1 MSYLRAQ
8 QEVLGMEAYSLDLR
22 TRVLAAIDGG
32 KKTKE
37 VATLFS
43 VSPAWVRRLKQR
55 RREDGSISPRP
66 IPGGKPKLDEAARA
80 KLGEFVHQKP
90 DATLEELRRRIGEE
104 LHIRISMGALWET
117 LRRMEFTFKKSR
129 RTRPSSHAPTC
140 WSSVST
146 GTSD

>member
-1 MSYLRAQ
+1 
-8 QEVLGMEAYSLDLR
+8 LGMEAYSIDLR

-55 RREDGSISPRP
+55 RREDGSIAPRP

-80 KLGEFVHQKP
+80 KLGEFVQQKP
-90 DATLEELRRRIGEE
+90 DATLQELRRRIADE
-104 LHIRISMGALWET
+104 LQVRISIGALWET

-129 RTRPSSHAPTC
+129 RMPRSSRGRMC
-140 WSSVST
+140 WSSVSI
-146 GTSD
+146 GTSN